1 MDTKWC
7 WYLRCYSKVQLLWP
21 SQKSWTLLW
30 KLMIFYVL
38 FIGQQHVLNCLK
50 EIGFSNEC
58 AKIWQYNIKHTKAE
72 CFSVCIWAWITNE
85 PFNKPDGSLRC
96 VLSRY
101 CPVTILKAYVT
112 FFWPVMTVNSIV
124 AKTDQLPKPLVVARF
139 F

>member
-1 MDTKWC
+1 MHFC
-7 WYLRCYSKVQLLWP
+7 
-21 SQKSWTLLW
+21 
-30 KLMIFYVL
+30 VL

-96 VLSRY
+96 VLSRS
-101 CPVTILKAYVT
+101 CLVTILKSYVT
-112 FFWPVMTVNSIV
+112 FFLPSALMSFQLSVYSIV
-124 AKTDQLPKPLVVARF
+124 AATSIDGTLDRF
-139 F
+139 H